1 MAKQVI
7 NTGTAANSKNGDP
20 LRTAFTKV
28 NANFDELY
36 SGGLIPTQTGNSGKF
51 LTTSGTVLS
60 WAVGSGGTTDYN
72 NLTNKPT
79 IPAAQVQTDWN
90 AVSGLGVVLNKPAL
104 FSGSYTDLTNKPTI
118 PGGVGDFV
126 FTNGSA
132 SLPLGDTMTLN
143 TYQNGGN
150 KESKLTL
157 APTGDSALDVGGGLR
172 VRTFYGTGFEK
183 SWTFGTDGSV
193 TFPNN
198 TTQTTA
204 WTGSV
209 SSLVNG
215 ANTVSL
221 DNGGLDLTF
230 TSGEKIKTTFGG
242 GIELYR
248 SGDNTIGIYASG
260 AEIKTFATG
269 GAKHTWTFGTD
280 GGLTLPGSIIGT
292 VTQNV
297 FNTTSTTVNAF
308 GAATTLNIGA
318 AGGTTTI
325 AGDLT
330 VSGTTTTINATTL
343 TVDDKNIELGSV
355 VTPTNTTADGGGIS
369 LKGATDK
376 TFNWV
381 NATGAWTSSE
391 DLNLLTGKVYEIDG
405 TTVLSSTTLGSGVT
419 LSSLTTVGTI
429 GTGVWNGTVVAGQYG
444 GTGVANTGK
453 TITLGGN
460 LTTSGAFATTFTSTA
475 TTDVTLP
482 TTGTLATLAGTETL
496 TNKTITAPKIDLI
509 NDANGNEILGFSTTA
524 SAVDYLVVKNGIGAG
539 VPPHFYADGSSTNIG
554 IHIQPKGTGL
564 VTISDGTDFNKGI
577 RFRSSS
583 SASSAVTLI
592 DAVSTAGRVITLP
605 DATDT
610 LVARATTDTLSNK
623 TAGVATTTST
633 AASVGYIGMPQ
644 NSKSAN
650 YELIIGDMGKHVYVT
665 ANSTVTVPAYTSVD
679 FPIGTTIA
687 VVAGIGATVSI
698 AITTDT
704 MNLAGSGTTGTRTLA
719 PFGMATLVKVAQS
732 TWFISGVGLT

>member
-482 TTGTLATLAGTETL
+482 TTGTLATLAGTETF
-496 TNKTITAPKIDLI
+496 TNKTLTSPTINAGALSGTFSGTATLSGVIT
-509 NDANGNEILGFSTTA
+509 FSNTTDA
-524 SAVDYLVVKNGIGAG
+524 SAVGTAAVVLSGGLSVAKAMFIGTNITGAG
-539 VPPHFYADGSSTNIG
+539 
-554 IHIQPKGTGL
+554 
-564 VTISDGTDFNKGI
+564 
-577 RFRSSS
+577 
-583 SASSAVTLI
+583 
-592 DAVSTAGRVITLP
+592 AG
-605 DATDT
+605 
-610 LVARATTDTLSNK
+610 
-623 TAGVATTTST
+623 TST
-633 AASVGYIGMPQ
+633 LDGFNIDG
-644 NSKSAN
+644 
-650 YELIIGDMGKHVYVT
+650 
-665 ANSTVTVPAYTSVD
+665 
-679 FPIGTTIA
+679 GTY
-687 VVAGIGATVSI
+687 
-698 AITTDT
+698 
-704 MNLAGSGTTGTRTLA
+704 
-719 PFGMATLVKVAQS
+719 
-732 TWFISGVGLT
+732 

>member
-496 TNKTITAPKIDLI
+496 TNKTLTAPKIDLI

-732 TWFISGVGLT
+732 TWFISGLGLT